1 MANEEK
7 LRYFLKRVSTDL
19 EAAHDR
25 IREMEERDTEPIA
38 IIGMSCRYPGG
49 VRSPEELWDLVASGA
64 DGMTRFPTDRG
75 WNTESV
81 FQPGAEE
88 TGYTGE
94 GGFVHDA
101 GEFDAAFFG
110 ISPREALATDPQQRL
125 LLETSWEAVER
136 AGIDPET
143 LRGTPTGVFA
153 GTNGQDYPYLLM
165 GAPGLE
171 GFTGT
176 GSAAAVVSGRVS
188 YTLGLEG
195 PAVTVDTACS
205 SSLVALHL
213 AAQSLRR
220 GECTLALAGGV
231 TVMATPGMF
240 SSFSAQGGLA
250 ADGRCKAF
258 AAAADGTGFAEG
270 AGVLLVERLS
280 DARRNGHQ
288 VLAVLRGSAVNQD
301 GASNGL
307 TAPNGPSQQRVIE
320 QALADASLTPS
331 QVDVVEA
338 HGTGTTLGD
347 PIEAQALLAAYGQDR
362 PSGRPLWLG
371 SVKSN
376 IGHTQ
381 AAAGVAGVIK
391 MVMAMRRDA
400 LPATLHVDAPTPQV
414 DWNAG
419 DVRLLTDA
427 QPWPETGQPRR
438 AGVSS
443 FGISGTN
450 AHVIIEQAGTPA
462 GPLAATPAGGQVRSG
477 PVALAVSA
485 RGGAALAAQAGRLR
499 ALLATRPDYELAD
512 VAHALVTT
520 RTAFDDRAV
529 VVAEDRDDA
538 LLQLEALADG
548 TAGPVRGTVTEGR
561 VAFLFSGQGSQ
572 RLGTGRELAERHP
585 VFRDAFDEVCA
596 HLDRHL
602 QYPLRSVLFAEEGSE
617 RAALLHRTAYTQAAL
632 FAIEVALFRLLTH
645 WGVRPG
651 LLAGHS
657 IGEVA
662 AVHVAGVLSLE
673 EACTFVAARGR
684 LMQALPEGGAMVAVE
699 AREDE
704 VVRVLEGRTGQVSVA
719 AVNGPRSVVVSGDEE
734 EVLAVAAHFEG
745 RNRKTKRLKV
755 SHAFHSPHMDPMLEE
770 FGQVLSTLTFTAPAL
785 PVVSNVTGRILTAE
799 EACSA
804 GYWVSHVRR
813 TVRFDDCVR
822 TLAGEGVRT
831 YVELGPDGVLSAMA
845 ADSMDEGADA
855 FPVLRAGR
863 PEAVTALTALARLHV
878 RGVDCDWP
886 ALFHGAG
893 EVDLP
898 TYAFQRTRYW
908 PESLVWTA
916 AADGRGGED
925 PADAG
930 FWSAVERQDLDAVTG
945 TLALDGD
952 QPLSTVLPA
961 LAQWRRG
968 RHDQSVL
975 DSWRYEVQWRLAP
988 EPGPTVPSGTWLVVG
1003 PEDATRDIGSALGAH
1018 GVRVLRVPDSPDG
1031 ARLRDALREG
1041 GVTGVLALTALTDE
1055 GATGLRDTLALVQI
1069 LADARIRVPLWLAT
1083 RGAVAVDAADRLTAP
1098 GQAMVWGLG
1107 QVVAVEEPG
1116 LRGGLIDLPDTLDTR
1131 AARRLCGV
1139 LADARGTE
1147 DQLAIRSSGVH
1158 VRRLVR
1164 SAPRLPDTR
1173 TPWQPSG
1180 TVLVTG
1186 GTGALG
1192 AAVARWLARNG
1203 AAHLLLTSRSGPD
1216 APGAQDLEAELT
1228 QLGTRVTVAACDVT
1242 DREALAALLDS
1253 VPPEHPLTAVVHTA
1267 GVLDDGMLGS
1277 LTPERVDRVL
1287 RPKTEA
1293 VLHLHELTRH
1303 LGLSAF
1309 VLFSS
1314 LAATFGNAGQ
1324 AAYAAGNAFLDA
1336 IATVRRAQALPA
1348 TSIGWGAWEG
1358 SGMAADPLVAE
1369 RVRRGGMPP
1378 LPPGLAM
1385 RALRQAVEGGA
1396 PHTVVADIDWERFA
1410 PALPPGRS
1418 AFISEIP
1425 DVQRLRAVAGAP
1437 APEKSEGA
1445 LHEQLAGTSPQEAER
1460 VLLALV
1466 CGQAAAV
1473 LGHTSV
1479 DGVQPG
1485 RAFRELGFD
1494 SLTAVELRN
1503 LLGASTGL
1511 ALPATLVFDYPTP
1524 LVLSRH
1530 LRDELGGS
1538 RTGPGE
1544 EGPVTVLDDDPIA
1557 IVGMSCR
1564 FPGGVRSPEEFWDL
1578 LETGTDAVSPLP
1590 DDRGWD
1596 IERLYSAD
1604 PDQQGTSYVRE
1615 GGFLRDVADF
1625 DAAFFGIA
1633 PREALAMDP
1642 QQRLLLETSWEAF
1655 ERAGIDPAAVRGGR
1669 VGVFAGTNS
1678 QDYTGL
1684 LMGSAESA
1692 EGFVATGN
1700 AASVVSG
1707 RISYA
1712 LGLEGPAVTVDTACS
1727 SSLVA
1732 LHLAVQA
1739 LRAGECTLA
1748 LAGGVTVMS
1757 TPSAFIE
1764 FSRQRGLSS
1773 DGRCKAFAESADG
1786 TGWGEGVGVLLVERL
1801 SDARR
1806 NGRQVLAVVRG
1817 SAVNQDGA
1825 SNGLTAPNGP
1835 SQQRVIRQALAGA
1848 GLTPGEVD
1856 AVEAHGT
1863 GTTLGDPIEA
1873 QALLA
1878 AYGQD
1883 RPSGRPLWLGSV
1895 KSNIGHTQAA
1905 AGVAGVIKMVMAM
1918 RHGVLPP
1925 TLHVDEPS
1933 SHVDWSAGAV
1943 ALLTEPVGWP
1953 ETDRPRRAGVSS
1965 FGVSGT
1971 NAHTIIEEA
1980 PAAVPAPA
1988 APAPDA
1994 PLDPGADTV
2003 WVLSGKTRDALREQA
2018 SRLLAAVGT
2027 AEPAALAH
2035 ALATT
2040 RSSFEHRAAVVARE
2054 PAEFEAAL
2062 RVLAADGSA
2071 AGIVRGSAAR
2081 DTGPVLVFPGQ
2092 GAQWP
2097 GMAKELLDTS
2107 PVFAARLTACAHALA
2122 PHTDWSLEDVVREA
2136 PGAPGLDRVDVV
2148 QPVLWAVMVSLAE
2161 LWRACGVRPAAVLG
2175 HSQGEIAAATV
2186 AGALSIEDAAR
2197 VVALRSRAL
2206 LALSG
2211 QGGMASVGESARLLR
2226 ERLTAWG
2233 DRLSVAAVNGPS
2245 SAVVA
2250 GDPEALEELL
2260 SACEAD
2266 GVRARRIAVDYASHS
2281 AQVEAIR
2288 EELDR
2293 LLTGILPRS
2302 SAVPF
2307 YSTLTGTTVDT
2318 ATLDAGYWFRN
2329 LRSTVEFE
2337 AATRAALAD
2346 GHRVFLEVGPH
2357 PVMALGLQETFEAV
2371 GTGATALG
2379 TLRRDEGGAQRF
2391 LTSLAEAHVAG
2402 VSPDWRTVFGHR
2414 TGHVGLPTYAFQR
2427 TRYWPKPAALPAP
2440 AERRDPVDDAFWT
2453 AVESEDPHML
2463 AGMLGAGD
2471 DETRS
2476 SWESVLPSLTSWRRE
2491 RREQSVV
2498 DGWRYTVGWK
2508 PVVPATVPAPSGTW
2522 LVVSATGAAP
2532 DAREA
2537 VEQELARHGARTVQV
2552 LFESDDTGRAMAL
2565 QRLGE
2570 ALPDGRI
2577 EGVLSFLAEDDRPD
2591 PFHPVVP
2598 AGVAATTSL
2607 IQAMTDLGLV
2617 APLWCLTRGAVSV
2630 DGSGPLTG
2638 PAQAQIWGLGR
2649 VIGLEHPERW
2659 GGLIDLPA
2667 QPDEG
2672 SAAQVCRLLAG
2683 AGDEDQVAVRPQGV
2697 YARRLVRSPAGPRPA
2712 TPSSPWKPRGTA
2724 LVTGGMGA
2732 LGSHVARWLAV
2743 RGAEHLVLT
2752 GRRGEA
2758 TPGAA
2763 ALKDE
2768 LTALGARV
2776 TLAACDV
2783 ADREALAALV
2793 KNLAQDEKSPV
2804 RTVVHAAGE
2813 TLVSALEESDP
2824 AEFARVMSA
2833 KAAGATHL
2841 DELFAD
2847 DSLDAFVLFASGAGV
2862 WGGSGQGAYAVSN
2875 CHLDALAERRH
2886 ARGQAATSVAWG
2898 GWAGGGMVD
2907 TSAESTLTRL
2917 GVRPM
2922 EPGTAVRALVQ
2933 AVERR
2938 ETCLTVA
2945 DVDWARFAPA
2955 FTMARPR
2962 PLIGD
2967 IPEAAAALQPSEDH
2981 DDAAG
2986 AASLPD
2992 RLAGAS
2998 DSERKRLLL
3007 DLVRSEAAAVLGHPA
3022 ADAVDP
3028 LRAFREM
3035 GFDSVMAVEL
3045 RNRLNTATGLR
3056 LETTVVFDE
3065 PSPTGLRDRLLR
3077 ELLPQGPESPAEA
3090 DEAEIRSFLAT
3101 VPMARLRE
3109 SGLLDALLRP
3119 EGAAAPEEQ
3128 RVPLSDDRVSD
3139 DHASDD
3145 HASDDRVDE
3154 INAMDVT
3161 ALVRMAT
3168 RTKEA

>member
-64 DGMTRFPTDRG
+64 DGMTPFPPDRG
-75 WNTESV
+75 WNTDSV
-81 FQPGAEE
+81 FQPAPGG
-88 TGYTGE
+88 TGYAGE
-94 GGFVHDA
+94 GGFVRDA
-101 GEFDAAFFG
+101 GDFDAAFFG

-143 LRGTPTGVFA
+143 LRGTPTGIFA

-165 GAPGLE
+165 GSAGLE
-171 GFTGT
+171 GYTGT
-176 GSAAAVVSGRVS
+176 GSAAAVISGRVS

-213 AAQSLRR
+213 AAQALRR

-250 ADGRCKAF
+250 RDGRCKAF

-270 AGVLLVERLS
+270 VGVLLVERLS

-338 HGTGTTLGD
+338 HGTGTVLGD
-347 PIEAQALLAAYGQDR
+347 PIEAQALLATYGQDR
-362 PSGRPLWLG
+362 PANRPLWLG

-391 MVMAMRRDA
+391 MVMAMQRDA

-414 DWNAG
+414 DWTTG
-419 DVRLLTDA
+419 EVRLLTDA
-427 QPWPETGQPRR
+427 VPWPETGQPRR

-450 AHVIIEQAGTPA
+450 AHVIIEQAATPA
-462 GPLAATPAGGQVRSG
+462 ATPADTPAATPAGTGAQEG
-477 PVALAVSA
+477 PVALPVSA
-485 RGGAALAAQAGRLR
+485 RGGTALAAQAARLR
-499 ALLATRPDYELAD
+499 ALLATRPEYDLAD
-512 VAHALVTT
+512 VAHALATT
-520 RTAFDDRAV
+520 RTAFEDRAV
-529 VVAEDRDDA
+529 VVAEDRDDV
-538 LLQLEALADG
+538 LLQLEALANG

-572 RLGTGRELAERHP
+572 RLGTGRELAERFP
-585 VFRDAFDEVCA
+585 VFRDALDEVCA

-602 QYPLRSVLFAEEGSE
+602 QHPLRSVLFAEEGSE

-632 FAIEVALFRLLTH
+632 FAVEVALFRLLAH

-657 IGEVA
+657 IGEVS
-662 AVHVAGVLSLE
+662 AVHVAGVLSLDD
-673 EACTFVAARGR
+673 ACTLVAARGR

-699 AREDE
+699 ASEDE
-704 VVRVLEGRTGQVSVA
+704 VVQALASRTDRASVA
-719 AVNGPRSVVVSGDEE
+719 AVNGPRSVVVSGDED
-734 EVLAVAAHFEG
+734 EVLTVAAHFEA

-755 SHAFHSPHMDPMLEE
+755 SHAFHSPHMDPMLDE
-770 FGQVLSTLTFTAPAL
+770 FGRVLRALTFAPPAI

-799 EACSA
+799 EAGSA
-804 GYWVSHVRR
+804 DYWVRHVRR

-822 TLAGEGVRT
+822 TLAGQGVKT
-831 YVELGPDGVLSAMA
+831 YVELGPDGVLSAMV
-845 ADSMDEGADA
+845 ADCLDADAGADA

-863 PEAVTALTALARLHV
+863 PETRSAMTALSRSYV
-878 RGVDCDWP
+878 RGVDCDWT
-886 ALFHGAG
+886 ALFPGAG
-893 EVDLP
+893 QVTLP

-916 AADGRGGED
+916 AADARGGED
-925 PADAG
+925 PAEAG

-961 LAQWRRG
+961 LADWRRG
-968 RHDQSVL
+968 RRDQSAI
-975 DSWRYEVQWRLAP
+975 DSWRYEVQWRPAP
-988 EPGPTVPSGTWLVVG
+988 EPDPAVPAGTWLVAG
-1003 PEDATRDIGSALGAH
+1003 PEDATDDIADALGAH
-1018 GVRVLRVPDSPDG
+1018 GVRVVRVPSPHDG
-1031 ARLRDALREG
+1031 ALLRDAMKDG
-1041 GVTGVLALTALTDE
+1041 GITGVLALTALHGE
-1055 GATGLRDTLALVQI
+1055 GTQGLQDTLALVQA
-1069 LADARIRVPLWLAT
+1069 LADARLRAPLWLAT
-1083 RGAVAVDAADRLTAP
+1083 RGAVAINGSDPLTAP
-1098 GQAMVWGLG
+1098 EQAMVWGLG

-1116 LRGGLIDLPDTLDTR
+1116 LWGGLIDLPGTLDTR
-1131 AARRLCGV
+1131 AARRLCAV
-1139 LADARGTE
+1139 LADTRRTE

-1164 SAPRLPDTR
+1164 SAPQLPEAR
-1173 TPWQPSG
+1173 TPWQPDG

-1192 AAVARWLARNG
+1192 TVAARWLARNG

-1216 APGAQDLEAELT
+1216 APGARDLQAELT
-1228 QLGTRVTVAACDVT
+1228 QLGARVTVAACDVT
-1242 DREALAALLDS
+1242 DRDALAALLAS
-1253 VPPEHPLTAVVHTA
+1253 VPAAHPLTAVVHTA

-1277 LTPERVDRVL
+1277 LTPERVERVL
-1287 RPKTEA
+1287 RPKADA

-1303 LGLSAF
+1303 LDLSAF

-1336 IATVRRAQALPA
+1336 IAAVRHAQALPA
-1348 TSIGWGAWEG
+1348 TSIGWGAWDG
-1358 SGMAADPLVAE
+1358 AGMAADPLVAE

-1378 LPPGLAM
+1378 LPPEPAM

-1396 PHTVVADIDWERFA
+1396 PHTVVADVDWERFA
-1410 PALPPGRS
+1410 PSLPPGRS
-1418 AFISEIP
+1418 AFIGEIP
-1425 DVQRLRAVAGAP
+1425 DVQRLSAATGAP
-1437 APEKSEGA
+1437 APEKAAESA
-1445 LHEQLAGTSPQEAER
+1445 LHEQLAGTSPQESER
-1460 VLLALV
+1460 ILLALV

-1473 LGHTSV
+1473 LGHASA

-1524 LVLSRH
+1524 LVLSRY
-1530 LRDELGGS
+1530 LRDELAGS
-1538 RTGPGE
+1538 RTGPAQDA
-1544 EGPVTVLDDDPIA
+1544 PVAVLDDDPIA

-1564 FPGGVRSPEEFWDL
+1564 FPGGVQSPEQFWDL
-1578 LETGTDAVSPLP
+1578 LESGTDAVSPLP
-1590 DDRGWD
+1590 GDRGWD

-1604 PDQQGTSYVRE
+1604 PDQRGTSYVRE
-1615 GGFLRDVADF
+1615 GGFLHDVADF
-1625 DAAFFGIA
+1625 DAGFFGIA

-1655 ERAGIDPAAVRGGR
+1655 ERAGIDPDSVRGGR

-1707 RISYA
+1707 RVSYA

-1806 NGRQVLAVVRG
+1806 NGREVLAVVRG

-1835 SQQRVIRQALAGA
+1835 SQQRVIRQALDGA
-1848 GLTPGEVD
+1848 GLTADQVD

-1878 AYGQD
+1878 TYGQD
-1883 RPSGRPLWLGSV
+1883 RPADRPLWLGSV

-1943 ALLTEPVGWP
+1943 ELLTAPVDWP

-1971 NAHTIIEEA
+1971 NAHTIIEQA
-1980 PAAVPAPA
+1980 PADVPAPA
-1988 APAPDA
+1988 APQPDV
-1994 PLDPGADTV
+1994 PLDTGATTA
-2003 WVLSGKTRDALREQA
+2003 WVLSGRTRQALRDQA
-2018 SRLLAAVGT
+2018 SRLLDAVGT
-2027 AEPAALAH
+2027 ADPAALAH

-2040 RSSFEHRAAVVARE
+2040 RSRFEHRAALVASK

-2107 PVFAARLTACAHALA
+2107 GVFAARLADCAQALA
-2122 PHTDWSLEDVVREA
+2122 PHTDWSLEDVVREV

-2161 LWRACGVRPAAVLG
+2161 LWRACGVRPAAVIG

-2186 AGALSIEDAAR
+2186 AGALSVEDAAR

-2211 QGGMASVGESARLLR
+2211 KGGMVSVGEPAPLLR

-2250 GDPEALEELL
+2250 GEPEALDELL
-2260 SACEAD
+2260 STCEAG
-2266 GVRARRIAVDYASHS
+2266 GVRGRRIAVDYASHS

-2293 LLTGILPRS
+2293 LLTGITPRS
-2302 SAVPF
+2302 STVPF
-2307 YSTLTGTTVDT
+2307 YSTLTGATIDT
-2318 ATLDAGYWFRN
+2318 AELDAGYWFRN

-2346 GHRVFLEVGPH
+2346 GHRTFLEVGPH
-2357 PVMALGLQETFEAV
+2357 PVMGIGLQETFDAV
-2371 GTGATALG
+2371 KTEATALG
-2379 TLRRDEGGAQRF
+2379 TLRRHEGGPHRF

-2402 VSPDWRTVFGHR
+2402 VSPDWRAVFGPR
-2414 TGHVGLPTYAFQR
+2414 TGHAELPTYAFQR
-2427 TRYWPKPAALPAP
+2427 SRYWPKPAALPAP
-2440 AERRDPVDDAFWT
+2440 AEHRDPVDDAFWA
-2453 AVESEDPHML
+2453 AVESEDPTAL

-2471 DETRS
+2471 DEARR

-2491 RREQSVV
+2491 RREQSVL
-2498 DGWRYTVGWK
+2498 DSWRYGITWV
-2508 PVVPATVPAPSGTW
+2508 PVTPATATATAPSGTW
-2522 LVVSATGAAP
+2522 LIVSPHGVASRAG
-2532 DAREA
+2532 EA
-2537 VEQELARHGARTVQV
+2537 VERELARNGARTIHV

-2565 QRLGE
+2565 QRLG
-2570 ALPDGRI
+2570 AAVPDGGPI

-2607 IQAMTDLGLV
+2607 IQAMTDLDLV

-2630 DGSGPLTG
+2630 DGSGPLAG
-2638 PAQAQIWGLGR
+2638 PAQAQVWGLGR

-2659 GGLIDLPA
+2659 GGLIDLSA
-2667 QPDEG
+2667 EPDER
-2672 SAAQVCRLLAG
+2672 SVAQVCRLLAG
-2683 AGDEDQVAVRPQGV
+2683 AGDEDQLAVRPQGV
-2697 YARRLVRSPAGPRPA
+2697 FARRLGRSPAGPRPA
-2712 TPSSPWKPRGTA
+2712 APSRWRPRGTA
-2724 LVTGGMGA
+2724 LITGGMGA
-2732 LGSHVARWLAV
+2732 LGSHVARWLAGK
-2743 RGAEHLVLT
+2743 GAEHLVLT
-2752 GRRGEA
+2752 GRRGA
-2758 TPGAA
+2758 DTPGAL

-2783 ADREALAALV
+2783 ADPTTLTALV
-2793 KNLAQDEKSPV
+2793 KDLAQDEKAPV

-2813 TLVSALEESDP
+2813 TLVCGLEESDP

-2841 DELFAD
+2841 DELFDD

-2862 WGGSGQGAYAVSN
+2862 WGGSAQGAYAVSN
-2875 CHLDALAERRH
+2875 CHLDALAERRR
-2886 ARGQAATSVAWG
+2886 ARGLAATSVAWG

-2907 TSAESTLTRL
+2907 TAAESTLTRL
-2917 GVRPM
+2917 GLRPM
-2922 EPGTAVRALVQ
+2922 DPESAVQALVQ
-2933 AVERR
+2933 AVERE

-2945 DVDWARFAPA
+2945 DIDWTRFAPA

-2962 PLIGD
+2962 PLIED
-2967 IPEAAAALQPSEDH
+2967 IPEAAAVLQPSEDDH
-2981 DDAAG
+2981 DAPEAA
-2986 AASLPD
+2986 ATALAD

-2998 DSERKRLLL
+2998 EAERKRVLL
-3007 DLVRSEAAAVLGHPA
+3007 DLVRTEAAAVLGHPG

-3028 LRAFREM
+3028 QRAFREM

-3045 RNRLNTATGLR
+3045 RNRLNAATGLR
-3056 LETTVVFDE
+3056 LETTLVFDE

-3077 ELLPQGPESPAEA
+3077 ELPPPGTESS
-3090 DEAEIRSFLAT
+3090 DEDDDAQVRSLLAT
-3101 VPMARLRE
+3101 IPMARIRE

-3119 EGAAAPEEQ
+3119 EEAKAPQEE
-3128 RVPLSDDRVSD
+3128 RTPE
-3139 DHASDD
+3139 
-3145 HASDDRVDE
+3145 SDDRVDE
-3154 INAMDVT
+3154 INAMDIT